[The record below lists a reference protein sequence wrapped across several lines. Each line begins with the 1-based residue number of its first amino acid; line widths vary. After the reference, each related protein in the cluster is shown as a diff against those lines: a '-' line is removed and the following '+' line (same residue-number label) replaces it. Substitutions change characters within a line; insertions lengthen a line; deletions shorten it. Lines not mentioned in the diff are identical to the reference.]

1 MEQLLENVRRY
12 VKEAFTLNLGLKAIA
27 LVIAVVFFVVIRS
40 QEQVERW
47 VDVDVVVKPPAPERR
62 LTMTS
67 EAPATVR
74 LFLRGPR
81 SWIGQ
86 AKPGDVPAVVMDVS
100 ERGEG
105 ASTFYFMVDMF
116 EIPTGLSV
124 VRVTPDSIRVKM
136 ERVVARHLPVEV
148 KTTGELT
155 RGAELVDRLTV
166 VPAELDVEGASSK
179 VKALRSIETEAL
191 DLTSMGVGDHTRDL
205 PLRLLDGV
213 FVEPRG
219 DVRVT
224 LKVRWT
230 QGQRRLT
237 GLDVRVV
244 GTSLPAEVRPP
255 RVSVML
261 AGSTVALEKLDT
273 AAVIP
278 TVRLLGEAASKPGMH
293 ESGVEVLGL
302 PDGVKANVI
311 SPDSVQ
317 VKLLP
322 PAGRQRKPG
331 D

>member
-1 MEQLLENVRRY
+1 VEQLWESVRRF
-12 VKEAFTLNLGLKAIA
+12 VKEAFTTNLGLKAIA
-27 LVIAVVFFVVIRS
+27 LAIAVVFFAVIRS

-47 VDVDVVVKPPAPERR
+47 VDVDVVVKPPSPERK

-100 ERGEG
+100 DRGEG
-105 ASTFYFMVDMF
+105 TSTFYFMADMF
-116 EIPTGLSV
+116 EVPTGLSV
-124 VRVTPDSIRVKM
+124 VRVTPDSTRVKM
-136 ERVVARHLPVEV
+136 EKMIARRLAVEV
-148 KTTGELT
+148 KTSGELPPGT
-155 RGAELVDRLTV
+155 ELVDRLTA
-166 VPAELDVEGASSK
+166 VPAEVDVEGAASK
-179 VKALRSIETEAL
+179 VRPLKTIETEAL
-191 DLTSMGVGDHTRDL
+191 ELVSMGIGDHIRDL
-205 PLRLLDGV
+205 PLRLLEGV

-224 LKVRWT
+224 LKVRWM

-244 GTSLPAEVRPP
+244 GTDLAADVRPP

-261 AGSTVALEKLDT
+261 AGSTVALEKLDSAT
-273 AAVIP
+273 VIP
-278 TVRLLGEAASKPGMH
+278 TVRISGDAAGKPGMH
-293 ESGVEVLGL
+293 EGSVEVLGL

-317 VKLLP
+317 VRLLP
-322 PAGRQRKPG
+322 FAGKQRKPG

>member
-1 MEQLLENVRRY
+1 VDQFLENVRRF
-12 VKEAFTLNLGLKAIA
+12 VKEAFTANLGLKAIA
-27 LVIAVVFFVVIRS
+27 LAIAVVFFVVIRS

-47 VDVDVVVKPPAPERR
+47 VDVDVVVKPPPPERR

-86 AKPGDVPAVVMDVS
+86 AKPGDVPAVVMDVH
-100 ERGEG
+100 ERVEG
-105 ASTFYFMVDMF
+105 TSTFYFMAEMF

-136 ERVVARHLPVEV
+136 EKVIARRLPVEV
-148 KTTGELT
+148 KTTGELP
-155 RGAELVDRLTV
+155 RGMEMVDRMLA
-166 VPAELDVEGASSK
+166 VPADVDVEGAASK
-179 VKALRSIETEAL
+179 VRILKSVETETL
-191 DLTSMGVGDHTRDL
+191 DLSSMGIGDHIRDV

-219 DVRVT
+219 DVHVT
-224 LKVRWT
+224 LKVRWM
-230 QGQRRLT
+230 QGQRRMA
-237 GLDVRVV
+237 GLDVRVA
-244 GTSLPAEVRPP
+244 GTDLPAEVRPP

-261 AGSTVALEKLDT
+261 AGSTVALEKLDA
-273 AAVIP
+273 AAVVP
-278 TVRLLGEAASKPGMH
+278 TVRLAGDAASRPGLH
-293 ESGVEVLGL
+293 EGSVEVLGL
-302 PDGVKANVI
+302 PDGVKANLI

-317 VKLLP
+317 VKLLS
-322 PAGRQRKPG
+322 PAGRQRKAG